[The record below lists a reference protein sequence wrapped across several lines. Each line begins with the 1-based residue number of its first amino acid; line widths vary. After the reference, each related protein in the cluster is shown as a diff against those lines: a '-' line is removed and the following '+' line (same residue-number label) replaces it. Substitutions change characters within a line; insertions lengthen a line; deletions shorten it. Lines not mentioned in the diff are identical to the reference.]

1 MNKLVLMV
9 RVKDGILFVEEWLK
23 CFERLVDEIVVV
35 DNGSTDG
42 TFEILKQHPK
52 VVDIVQTEGFDE
64 GRDKILVYKMARKR
78 NPDWCLWLDID
89 EIFEEEITREDL
101 NGLMNQN
108 TYNKA
113 SFRRFHFSTS
123 DRFVDSIFWLIY
135 SANHDRYL
143 WRESPEGYFLDA
155 KIDNGLIQGI
165 TGKKMRTSFRLKHL
179 GYINKAIVDRK
190 ARLYRS
196 IVPEK
201 ENTIRKMYLDGIK
214 SRAWISNRNSL
225 RFKIHNI
232 EMQFWLLVY
241 FSKRVF
247 QKVFTR

>member
-1 MNKLVLMV
+1 MV

-23 CFERLVDEIVVV
+23 CFEKLVDEIVVV

-52 VVDIVQTEGFDE
+52 VVDVVQTKGFDE
-64 GRDKILVYKMARKR
+64 GRDKIRLYTMARKR

-89 EIFEEEITREDL
+89 EIFEEKISREDL
-101 NGLMNQN
+101 NVLMNQS

-113 SFRRFHFSTS
+113 SFRRFHFTTG
-123 DRFVDSIFWLIY
+123 DSFAASFFWLIY
-135 SANHDRYL
+135 SANHDRIL
-143 WRESPEGYFLDA
+143 WRESQEGYFLDS

-165 TGKKMRTSFRLKHL
+165 SGKTIRTSFRLKHL
-179 GYINKAIVDRK
+179 GYIDKAIVDHK
-190 ARLYRS
+190 ANLYRS

-214 SRAWISNRNSL
+214 SRAWISNRKSL
-225 RFKIHNI
+225 RFKIHNM
-232 EMQFWLLVY
+232 EMQFWLLIY
-241 FSKRVF
+241 FTKRAF